1 MAGFNLFGRR
11 RHDPESPLPTH
22 RRRSSDETKINER
35 WHRGEPYSMAKR
47 PPFMLL
53 LKVTWLDILTMIAM
67 GAIALGV
74 FRAHPPAHR
83 LFPVTFVN
91 GEVVYPQF
99 AYPAIPQ
106 YIPSHAAT
114 ALGVGVPILV
124 ILLCQIRIRSFW
136 DINNGI
142 IGLLNAQ
149 LGSAVF
155 QVMIKW
161 LIGGLRP
168 NFLEVCKPDISKAS
182 QPGGNGTGL
191 DGTGYGGIMYTYDIC
206 TTEMGGSLSNALE
219 SFPSGHTTSMF
230 AGMVYLYLYLN
241 AKLKVWSNY
250 HPSMWKLILTYA
262 PILGATLVGG
272 SLTVDQSH
280 NWYDILAGGLI
291 GTMFGFSSY
300 RMVYASIWDW
310 RFNHIPLHR
319 KMPLEYDLDSFGDGL
334 VATHKAGWGKG
345 RGGKPYGTD
354 KTVRT
359 RYSTSRDGRGVGIP
373 RKAVASHHDRANR
386 RPSTGE
392 MV

>member
-11 RHDPESPLPTH
+11 RHNPETPLPTH

-35 WHRGEPYSMAKR
+35 WHRGEPYSMAHR
-47 PPFMLL
+47 PSFMLW

-83 LFPVTFVN
+83 LFPVTFED

-136 DINNGI
+136 DVNNGI
-142 IGLLNAQ
+142 IGVLYAQ

-168 NFLEVCKPDISKAS
+168 NFLEVCKPGISKAS
-182 QPGGNGTGL
+182 QPGGNATGL
-191 DGTGYGGIMYTYDIC
+191 DGRGYGGIMYTYDIC

-319 KMPLEYDLDSFGDGL
+319 KLPLEYDLDSFGDGL
-334 VATHKAGWGKG
+334 VATRKAGWGKG
-345 RGGKPYGTD
+345 QGGKPYGTD
-354 KTVRT
+354 KT
-359 RYSTSRDGRGVGIP
+359 
-373 RKAVASHHDRANR
+373 H
-386 RPSTGE
+386 
-392 MV
+392 